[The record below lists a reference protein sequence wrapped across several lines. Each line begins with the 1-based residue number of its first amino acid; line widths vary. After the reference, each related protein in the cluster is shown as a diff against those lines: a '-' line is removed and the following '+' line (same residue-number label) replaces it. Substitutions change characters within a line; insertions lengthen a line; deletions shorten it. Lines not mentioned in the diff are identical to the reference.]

1 MPVDS
6 PNDSKPLREIKHML
20 NLEKESSKDNSENTS
35 SHTFTPTSNV
45 RNGFRRKKGDSPFT
59 YNLNLKVK
67 KEKKQ
72 SNCTN
77 PDPWARI
84 VGSRNT
90 AAIYMNGVATTA
102 LFDTGA
108 EIQLVSK
115 QFCEDNE
122 WEIQPIEKLTE
133 CSTVNGEI
141 FGYEGF
147 VEVNVQ
153 IPGRDFSEDHLF
165 LVTSEI
171 SHQKEIPVV
180 LGTYFIE
187 SLSKYLHGIDKD
199 EFDSLD
205 YTVKQAYLS
214 WVEATR
220 IREKYGCEPPLGFVK
235 TTKTVLIQAGTSRE
249 IHGLTKI
256 KHGGYAVNCI
266 SEAAIGQQLPKG
278 LKLIPGYSPLSP
290 GSCRVSAVVENN
302 TGKDITIPART
313 TICQL
318 GLANRIPK
326 LIYPGDDCDNDH
338 DPEEVVDTDEGLTYK
353 QFEQYKTVSDQLLT
367 ESEIKSERTQPKVVI
382 EDIGPDMEED
392 IKTQN
397 LNSDNTENT
406 SIEDDGSWILN
417 LIDLSG
423 LEDWPEKLQQE
434 AKEMLK
440 RNAKVFSKDD
450 MDMGRT
456 NLVKHHIKL
465 TDPVPFKE
473 AYRKISPQMYD
484 EVKTHLQ
491 EMLDLGAIRPSN
503 SPWASAIVLVRKK
516 DGRLRFCIDL
526 RKLNNRTVKD
536 AYSLPRIESILDS
549 LGGAQIFYTLD
560 LKAGYWQVEMAEE
573 CKAYTAFTCGPLG
586 FYECDTMPFGA
597 TNAPATFQ
605 RLMHDCLGELNIN
618 WCIVYLDDIIIFSD
632 TKEEHLKRLEAV
644 FQKLCA
650 AGLKLKPSKCFF
662 FREEI
667 EYLGYVVSGKG
678 ISTNPKKIE
687 AVAKWPTPKTEYD
700 VRSFLGFVGYYR
712 RFIKNFS
719 RITKPVREV
728 ITGLENQSKRTA
740 KKTYI
745 EWTDAADTAF
755 EHLKAMCVSTP
766 ILAYPDYQLPFT
778 LHTDS
783 STDGLGTLLYQK
795 QDGKLRVIAYASRS
809 VSKAESNYPAHKLEF
824 LALKWAV
831 CEKFHEYLYGSKS
844 FEVFTDDNPLT
855 YVLTSAKLDACGQRW
870 VAKLANYNFSIK
882 YRCGVSNTE
891 ADALSRIKWPEALSD
906 NVYIDNG
913 CMDTHVINAI
923 LTGAVTKSSLIESV
937 SCSTKVIPTELDK
950 ETGKLSSINWAK
962 EQRLDPNLGV
972 IIRLIES
979 GQLTKRKLQGKDSSE
994 VKSFLRNK
1002 KSLKLVKDVLYRKS
1016 YSDNS
1021 TSKKTLWQLVVPKLF
1036 KERALLGC
1044 HDDVGHQGILRTLS
1058 LLRERFYW
1066 PGMQEEATQHVLKC
1080 SRCLRRKTPPQV
1092 APLQPILVTQPLEL
1106 VHMDYLSLE
1115 PSKGNIEN
1123 VLVITDH
1130 FTRYA
1135 LAYPSKTQT
1144 AQATARILWD
1154 NFICHYGFP
1163 EKFISDQGR
1172 NFESDLIKE
1181 LCKIAGVKKVHTT
1194 PYHPQGNGQCER
1206 FNSTLCNMLG
1216 TLSKEEKSDWKS
1228 HLGCMTHAY
1237 NCTKHA
1243 STTYSP
1249 YYLMFDRHPRLPID
1263 VEFGLNKP
1271 NCSDNSSKSRYIQKL
1286 RRRLNYAFQKASKYS
1301 DQQAGKYKHS
1311 YEKSVKGPQLHENDL
1326 VLVKIV
1332 AHKGIHKLQ
1341 DRWEPEEYVV
1351 IEQPIAGT
1359 PVYKVKPVNGD
1370 NVRTLHRNLLLP
1382 LGVKLEPD
1390 YESDDSILEEDSD
1403 EDEGGFVGNPTIG
1416 SPDKLSHNEK
1426 KEDSSKPKKHV
1437 EFESSDTN
1445 LRSDIRKTPESLLQD
1460 VDNSILSSD
1469 KSDKV
1474 SLKADE
1480 DSSDKLIS
1488 MDVSL
1493 PSQYLLPNLDDSS
1506 SDEETEVT
1514 ELCTEVEP
1522 TINDSGKEMQSIN
1535 SEADSLVDTRELLEF
1550 IDTMDVG
1557 DTSKVDKS
1565 DTQEESVHDVT
1576 RQDEIDPKSE
1586 SQFSSFMSYH
1596 EGESSSLD
1604 PGTNGKELCKSPIED
1619 STKRHDSGVVDQRD
1633 INSHDSDMIAYE
1645 SNNTSVP
1652 SIDISDYSSIDSQSK
1667 SVTDEASVNPIVDVE
1682 VEPVRRSARER
1693 KQTQFFGN
1701 PWLYRITYN
1710 LTPRVLS
1717 DLLQHVPDIRDS
1729 LTDMN

>member
-1 MPVDS
+1 
-6 PNDSKPLREIKHML
+6 ML
-20 NLEKESSKDNSENTS
+20 NLEKDSSKANSENIS
-35 SHTFTPTSNV
+35 SHTFPPTSNV

-72 SNCTN
+72 SNFTN

-90 AAIYMNGVATTA
+90 AAIYMNGIDTTA

-122 WEIQPIEKLTE
+122 WEIQPVEKLTE
-133 CSTVNGEI
+133 CSTVSGEI

-165 LVTSEI
+165 LVTSEL

-187 SLSKYLHGIDKD
+187 SLSKYLHGIDKT

-214 WVEATR
+214 WIEATR

-235 TTKTVLIQAGTSRE
+235 TTKPVLIQAGTSRE

-266 SEAAIGQQLPKG
+266 SEPAIGQQLPSG
-278 LKLIPGYSPLSP
+278 LKLILGYSPLSP
-290 GSCRVSAVVENN
+290 GSCRVSAVVENS

-326 LIYPGDDCDNDH
+326 LIYPGDDCDNDQ
-338 DPEEVVDTDEGLTYK
+338 DPEEVDDTDEGLTYK

-392 IKTQN
+392 IKPQN
-397 LNSDNTENT
+397 SNSENTETT
-406 SIEDDGSWILN
+406 SIEDDGSWILD

-423 LEDWPEKLQQE
+423 LENWPERLQLE

-473 AYRKISPQMYD
+473 AYRRIPPQMYD

-549 LGGAQIFYTLD
+549 LGGAQIFSTLD

-605 RLMHDCLGELNIN
+605 RLMHDCLGELNMN

-667 EYLGYVVSGKG
+667 EYLGHVVSGKG

-687 AVAKWPTPKTEYD
+687 AVSKWPTPKTVYD

-719 RITKPVREV
+719 RITKPIREV
-728 ITGLENQSKRTA
+728 ITGLENQSKRAA

-745 EWTDAADTAF
+745 EWTDAADAAF
-755 EHLKAMCVSTP
+755 ENLKTMCVSTP

-783 STDGLGTLLYQK
+783 STDGLGAVLYQK
-795 QDGKLRVIAYASRS
+795 QNGKMRVIAYASRS
-809 VSKAESNYPAHKLEF
+809 VSKAESNYP
-824 LALKWAV
+824 
-831 CEKFHEYLYGSKS
+831 
-844 FEVFTDDNPLT
+844 
-855 YVLTSAKLDACGQRW
+855 
-870 VAKLANYNFSIK
+870 
-882 YRCGVSNTE
+882 
-891 ADALSRIKWPEALSD
+891 
-906 NVYIDNG
+906 
-913 CMDTHVINAI
+913 
-923 LTGAVTKSSLIESV
+923 
-937 SCSTKVIPTELDK
+937 
-950 ETGKLSSINWAK
+950 
-962 EQRLDPNLGV
+962 
-972 IIRLIES
+972 
-979 GQLTKRKLQGKDSSE
+979 
-994 VKSFLRNK
+994 
-1002 KSLKLVKDVLYRKS
+1002 
-1016 YSDNS
+1016 
-1021 TSKKTLWQLVVPKLF
+1021 
-1036 KERALLGC
+1036 
-1044 HDDVGHQGILRTLS
+1044 
-1058 LLRERFYW
+1058 
-1066 PGMQEEATQHVLKC
+1066 
-1080 SRCLRRKTPPQV
+1080 
-1092 APLQPILVTQPLEL
+1092 
-1106 VHMDYLSLE
+1106 
-1115 PSKGNIEN
+1115 
-1123 VLVITDH
+1123 
-1130 FTRYA
+1130 
-1135 LAYPSKTQT
+1135 
-1144 AQATARILWD
+1144 
-1154 NFICHYGFP
+1154 
-1163 EKFISDQGR
+1163 
-1172 NFESDLIKE
+1172 
-1181 LCKIAGVKKVHTT
+1181 
-1194 PYHPQGNGQCER
+1194 
-1206 FNSTLCNMLG
+1206 
-1216 TLSKEEKSDWKS
+1216 
-1228 HLGCMTHAY
+1228 
-1237 NCTKHA
+1237 
-1243 STTYSP
+1243 
-1249 YYLMFDRHPRLPID
+1249 
-1263 VEFGLNKP
+1263 
-1271 NCSDNSSKSRYIQKL
+1271 
-1286 RRRLNYAFQKASKYS
+1286 
-1301 DQQAGKYKHS
+1301 
-1311 YEKSVKGPQLHENDL
+1311 
-1326 VLVKIV
+1326 
-1332 AHKGIHKLQ
+1332 
-1341 DRWEPEEYVV
+1341 
-1351 IEQPIAGT
+1351 
-1359 PVYKVKPVNGD
+1359 
-1370 NVRTLHRNLLLP
+1370 
-1382 LGVKLEPD
+1382 
-1390 YESDDSILEEDSD
+1390 
-1403 EDEGGFVGNPTIG
+1403 
-1416 SPDKLSHNEK
+1416 
-1426 KEDSSKPKKHV
+1426 
-1437 EFESSDTN
+1437 
-1445 LRSDIRKTPESLLQD
+1445 
-1460 VDNSILSSD
+1460 
-1469 KSDKV
+1469 
-1474 SLKADE
+1474 
-1480 DSSDKLIS
+1480 DSSDKLIP

-1514 ELCTEVEP
+1514 ELCTETEP
-1522 TINDSGKEMQSIN
+1522 TIHDNGKEMQSIN
-1535 SEADSLVDTRELLEF
+1535 SEAESLVDTKEFLEF
-1550 IDTMDVG
+1550 VDTMDVD
-1557 DTSKVDKS
+1557 DTSKVDES
-1565 DTQEESVHDVT
+1565 DTHGESIHDVT

-1604 PGTNGKELCKSPIED
+1604 PGTNGMELCKSPIED
-1619 STKRHDSGVVDQRD
+1619 SAKRHDSGVVDQGD
-1633 INSHDSDMIAYE
+1633 IIPHDSDLIAYE
-1645 SNNTSVP
+1645 SNDTSVP
-1652 SIDISDYSSIDSQSK
+1652 SIDISDQNNIHSQSQ
-1667 SVTDEASVNPIVDVE
+1667 SMTDDTSVNPIVDVE
-1682 VEPVRRSARER
+1682 IEPVRRSARER
-1693 KQTQFFGN
+1693 KQTQLFGN
-1701 PWLYRITYN
+1701 PWLYRISCN

-1717 DLLQHVPDIRDS
+1717 DLLQHVPDISDS
-1729 LTDMN
+1729 LTDKG

>member
-1 MPVDS
+1 M
-6 PNDSKPLREIKHML
+6 
-20 NLEKESSKDNSENTS
+20 
-35 SHTFTPTSNV
+35 
-45 RNGFRRKKGDSPFT
+45 
-59 YNLNLKVK
+59 K

-72 SNCTN
+72 SNFTN

-90 AAIYMNGVATTA
+90 AAIYMDGIATTA

-133 CSTVNGEI
+133 CSAVSGEI

-165 LVTSEI
+165 LVTSEL

-180 LGTYFIE
+180 LGTYFIA
-187 SLSKYLHGIDKD
+187 SLSEYLHGIDKI

-235 TTKTVLIQAGTSRE
+235 TTKPVLIQAGTSRE

-266 SEAAIGQQLPKG
+266 SEPAIGQQLPKG

-302 TGKDITIPART
+302 TDRDITIPTRT

-326 LIYPGDDCDNDH
+326 LIYPGDDCDNDQ

-367 ESEIKSERTQPKVVI
+367 DPEMKSEKTQPKVVV
-382 EDIGPDMEED
+382 EDLGPDLEED
-392 IKTQN
+392 IQPQN
-397 LNSDNTENT
+397 LNSENTENP
-406 SIEDDGSWILN
+406 SVEDDGSWILN

-423 LEDWPEKLQQE
+423 LKNWPENLQHE

-473 AYRKISPQMYD
+473 AYRRIPPQMYD
-484 EVKTHLQ
+484 EVKAHIQ

-549 LGGAQIFYTLD
+549 LGGAQIFSTLD

-605 RLMHDCLGELNIN
+605 RLMHDCLGELNMN

-662 FREEI
+662 FKEEI
-667 EYLGYVVSGKG
+667 EYLGHVVSGKG

-687 AVAKWPTPKTEYD
+687 AVSKWPTPKTVYD

-719 RITKPVREV
+719 RITKPIREV
-728 ITGLENQSKRTA
+728 ITGLENQSKRAA

-766 ILAYPDYQLPFT
+766 ILAYPNYQLPFT

-783 STDGLGTLLYQK
+783 STDGLGAVLYQK
-795 QDGKLRVIAYASRS
+795 QDGKMRVIAYASRS
-809 VSKAESNYPAHKLEF
+809 VSKAEANYPAHKLEF

-831 CEKFHEYLYGSKS
+831 CEKFHEYLYGSKP
-844 FEVFTDDNPLT
+844 FEVFTDNNPLT

-891 ADALSRIKWPEALSD
+891 ADALSRIKWPEALSE
-906 NVYIDNG
+906 NVDIDNG
-913 CMDTHVINAI
+913 GMETHVINAI
-923 LTGAVTKSSLIESV
+923 LAGAVTKSSLIESV
-937 SCSTKVIPTELDK
+937 SCDAEIIPTELDK
-950 ETGKLSSINWAK
+950 NTGNLSGINWSK

-979 GQLTKRKLQGKDSSE
+979 KQLTKRKLQGKDSSE
-994 VKSFLRNK
+994 VKSFLRNR

-1021 TSKKTLWQLVVPKLF
+1021 TSKKTLWQLIVPKLF
-1036 KERALLGC
+1036 RERALLGC

-1216 TLSKEEKSDWKS
+1216 TLSEEEKSDWKS
-1228 HLGCMTHAY
+1228 YLGCMTHAY

-1249 YYLMFDRHPRLPID
+1249 YYLMFGRHPRLPID

-1301 DQQAGKYKHS
+1301 DQQASKYKHS
-1311 YEKSVKGPQLHENDL
+1311 YDKSVKGPQLHVNDL
-1326 VLVKIV
+1326 VLVKLV
-1332 AHKGIHKLQ
+1332 AHKGRHKLQ

-1359 PVYKVKPVNGD
+1359 PVYKVKPVNSD
-1370 NVRTLHRNLLLP
+1370 NVRTLHRNFLLP

-1403 EDEGGFVGNPTIG
+1403 EDEGGIWEILLLDLLTNYLMVR
-1416 SPDKLSHNEK
+1416 KRK
-1426 KEDSSKPKKHV
+1426 MV
-1437 EFESSDTN
+1437 EN
-1445 LRSDIRKTPESLLQD
+1445 LR
-1460 VDNSILSSD
+1460 N
-1469 KSDKV
+1469 
-1474 SLKADE
+1474 
-1480 DSSDKLIS
+1480 
-1488 MDVSL
+1488 M
-1493 PSQYLLPNLDDSS
+1493 
-1506 SDEETEVT
+1506 
-1514 ELCTEVEP
+1514 
-1522 TINDSGKEMQSIN
+1522 
-1535 SEADSLVDTRELLEF
+1535 
-1550 IDTMDVG
+1550 
-1557 DTSKVDKS
+1557 
-1565 DTQEESVHDVT
+1565 
-1576 RQDEIDPKSE
+1576 
-1586 SQFSSFMSYH
+1586 
-1596 EGESSSLD
+1596 
-1604 PGTNGKELCKSPIED
+1604 
-1619 STKRHDSGVVDQRD
+1619 
-1633 INSHDSDMIAYE
+1633 
-1645 SNNTSVP
+1645 
-1652 SIDISDYSSIDSQSK
+1652 
-1667 SVTDEASVNPIVDVE
+1667 
-1682 VEPVRRSARER
+1682 
-1693 KQTQFFGN
+1693 
-1701 PWLYRITYN
+1701 
-1710 LTPRVLS
+1710 
-1717 DLLQHVPDIRDS
+1717 
-1729 LTDMN
+1729 